1 MINQKPE
8 WLKIKVRNGA
18 EKDYVEDLLQ
28 KLSLHT
34 VCEQAS
40 CPNLLECFGK
50 KTATFMLLGKN
61 CTRNCTFCN
70 VDGGQPT
77 PADETEPERV
87 AQAVGKLGL
96 KHVVI
101 TSVTRDDL
109 SDGGSMQFA
118 KTITAVRNAHPS
130 VAIEVLIPD
139 FNGDPL
145 SLKNVI
151 DAKPDILN
159 HNIETVP
166 RLYPEVRP
174 MAVYNRSLEL
184 LKRVKEIDE
193 AIKTKSGIMVGFSE
207 TENEVIDVL
216 KDLRKSDCDFLT
228 NGQYLDT
235 SKKNHKVMEYVT
247 PEQFERYKSIALEL
261 GFKYVASSPLVRSSY
276 NASEAMKSY

>member
-228 NGQYLDT
+228 IGQYLAP
-235 SKKNHKVMEYVT
+235 SKKHHKVMEYVT